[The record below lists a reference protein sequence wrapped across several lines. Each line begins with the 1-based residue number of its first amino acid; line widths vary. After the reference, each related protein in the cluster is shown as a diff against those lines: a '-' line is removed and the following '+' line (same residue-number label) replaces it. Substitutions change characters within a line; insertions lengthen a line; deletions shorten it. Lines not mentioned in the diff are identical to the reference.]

1 MQGRLRKGHARGNVK
16 DHGGVVGMG
25 TVAQKKT
32 NAEGGGGVGEGG
44 GEDGVGE
51 LKARYSVPTCT
62 QNVALED
69 APIFTL
75 CGQ

>member
-1 MQGRLRKGHARGNVK
+1 
-16 DHGGVVGMG
+16 MG